1 MPGPHGI
8 TRILLLIAATA
19 ASGWLMTWSVDVFG
33 FPSPIT
39 AFLVN
44 WLVMAWMAT
53 VALSIRLPLPSRY
66 YDIKA
71 CENGG
76 RIYEHLGVL
85 FFKELVRR
93 GPLSIFS
100 RTLRLPKD
108 DTTAALRQLDQKM
121 RGAEAIHVFSFL
133 AIWPFICYSVLR
145 KWSSAAGWLLL
156 FSLMV
161 NGYPI
166 MLQRYNRI
174 RVYKLLTENYSGRTP
189 DVHQRSQAREGG
201 LEP

>member
-1 MPGPHGI
+1 MPESHGF
-8 TRILLLIAATA
+8 TRTLLLIATTVT
-19 ASGWLMTWSVDVFG
+19 SVWLMTWSVDAFG

-44 WLVMAWMAT
+44 GLVVAWMAM

-76 RIYEHLGVL
+76 RVYEHLGVR
-85 FFKELVRR
+85 FFKKLVRS

-108 DTTAALRQLDQKM
+108 DARAALRQLDQTM
-121 RGAEAIHVFSFL
+121 RRAEAIHVFSFL
-133 AIWPFICYSVLR
+133 PIWPFICYSVLR
-145 KWSSAAGWLLL
+145 KWSNAAGWLLL
-156 FSLMV
+156 FNLMV

-174 RVYKLLTENYSGRTP
+174 RLHKLLTENKR
-189 DVHQRSQAREGG
+189 QAAGA
-201 LEP
+201 